1 MARCPGRW
9 ASWTNGPEILLSLW
23 QMPENSRY
31 GEGSELSPQPQAC
44 VGLETHPMGWHQL
57 LERLPRPGSLG
68 DTGAYLYLSRSWD
81 GGGLGA
87 GDRPPHELGRRADH
101 PDLGHR
107 PRDEGAGEHTVPC
120 GASLG
125 AQRASVHRPRRP
137 PQLHSPSR
145 SRAKNEGLWKCSEQA
160 VSPEVGDRGKQA
172 QSGCLVPLKRVQ

>member
-1 MARCPGRW
+1 
-9 ASWTNGPEILLSLW
+9 
-23 QMPENSRY
+23 
-31 GEGSELSPQPQAC
+31 
-44 VGLETHPMGWHQL
+44 MGWHQL

-172 QSGCLVPLKRVQ
+172 QSGCLVSLTRNGTPAPALGVRCLSHWTTREAPLPLLLFTTVLEMLLVQ